1 MKPWLKA
8 VLYLVLTSCALW
20 TAGGFYKNYKA
31 SNEAAAAPRVE
42 GDAENGTAPKRF
54 NSGAQGRMMGYA
66 FGFIGAVIG
75 LAFLVSMEASRW
87 FANRTTDFLYND
99 NLEGVHNPDYD
110 HAEQVALDGK
120 HLEAIGLM
128 REFLKKNP
136 GEIYAAIRI
145 AEIYEHDLDNQLA
158 AALEYEEVLKHR
170 FNPDRWGWTAIRLAN
185 LYSGKLN
192 QTEKAVEWLKRI
204 STQHPESAPAK
215 KARERLGPSA
225 LDSDVPPPPTPP
237 PPPEPPS
244 TGGLPPG
251 FSPKKR

>member
-8 VLYLVLTSCALW
+8 VLYLVLTACALW

-31 SNEAAAAPRVE
+31 SNEAAATPRVE
-42 GDAENGTAPKRF
+42 GDGDTSPKRF

-66 FGFIGAVIG
+66 FGFMGAAIG
-75 LAFLVSMEASRW
+75 LAFLVSMEVSRW

-128 REFLKKNP
+128 REFLKKHP
-136 GEIYAAIRI
+136 GEIYASIRI
-145 AEIYEHDLDNQLA
+145 AEIYEQDLENHLA
-158 AALEYEEVLKHR
+158 AALELEEVLKHK

-192 QTEKAVEWLKRI
+192 QTDKAVEWLKRI
-204 STQHPESAPAK
+204 STQHPDSAPAK
-215 KARERLGPSA
+215 KARERLGQSGPE
-225 LDSDVPPPPTPP
+225 SDVPPST